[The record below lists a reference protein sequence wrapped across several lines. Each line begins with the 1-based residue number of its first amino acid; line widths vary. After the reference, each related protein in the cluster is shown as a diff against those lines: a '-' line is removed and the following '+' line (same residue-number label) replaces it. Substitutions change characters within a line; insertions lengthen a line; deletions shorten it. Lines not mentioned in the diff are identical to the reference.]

1 MLHRDVGDTVRP
13 NETTYVV
20 PSHPAT
26 YPQRGQHRAA
36 SGNTIRLEEAVY
48 EEEEEEEEEDEEIM
62 YSDYSDGDQVA
73 YAEGTDADAALT
85 SRKRD
90 YEHGGHDPR
99 SQAETENEALRTPPK
114 RSRVEGKYSPLTA
127 AEVSAARIS
136 KRGSEEAAL
145 SSVAAGKRP
154 RVADGEAATEADEG
168 STTPGTGNAATTT
181 TISSSSGGGG
191 SSESSSIRLQM
202 AQTTTGREGV
212 GVET

>member
-13 NETTYVV
+13 NDTTYVV

-26 YPQRGQHRAA
+26 YPQRGQQRAA
-36 SGNTIRLEEAVY
+36 LGNTICLEEAVY

-73 YAEGTDADAALT
+73 YAEGTDADVALT

-90 YEHGGHDPR
+90 YEHGSHDPR
-99 SQAETENEALRTPPK
+99 SQAETGNEALRTPPK
-114 RSRVEGKYSPLTA
+114 RTRVEGKYSPLTA

-154 RVADGEAATEADEG
+154 RVADGEATELDEG
-168 STTPGTGNAATTT
+168 STTPDTGNATAT
-181 TISSSSGGGG
+181 I
-191 SSESSSIRLQM
+191 SSESSSIRLQTT
-202 AQTTTGREGV
+202 QTTTGREGV
-212 GVET
+212 GVEVET

>member
-13 NETTYVV
+13 NDTNYVV

-36 SGNTIRLEEAVY
+36 LGNTIRLEEAVY
-48 EEEEEEEEEDEEIM
+48 EEEEEEEDDEEIM

-73 YAEGTDADAALT
+73 SAEGTDADVALT

-99 SQAETENEALRTPPK
+99 SQAETENDALRTPPK
-114 RSRVEGKYSPLTA
+114 RTRVEGKYSPLTA
-127 AEVSAARIS
+127 GEVSAARIS

-154 RVADGEAATEADEG
+154 RVADGEAAEGDEG
-168 STTPGTGNAATTT
+168 STTPDTGNNAT
-181 TISSSSGGGG
+181 TIS
-191 SSESSSIRLQM
+191 SSESSSIRLQTT
-202 AQTTTGREGV
+202 QTTTGREGV

>member
-13 NETTYVV
+13 NDTNYVV

-36 SGNTIRLEEAVY
+36 LGNTIRLEEAVY
-48 EEEEEEEEEDEEIM
+48 EEEEEEEDDEEIM

-73 YAEGTDADAALT
+73 CAEGTDADVALT

-90 YEHGGHDPR
+90 HEHGGHDPR
-99 SQAETENEALRTPPK
+99 SQAETENEALKTPPK
-114 RSRVEGKYSPLTA
+114 RTRVEGKYSPLTT

-154 RVADGEAATEADEG
+154 RVADGGEAAEGDEG
-168 STTPGTGNAATTT
+168 STTPDTGNAP
-181 TISSSSGGGG
+181 TIN
-191 SSESSSIRLQM
+191 SESSSIRLQTT
-202 AQTTTGREGV
+202 QTTTGREGV

>member
-73 YAEGTDADAALT
+73 YAEGTEADAALT

-114 RSRVEGKYSPLTA
+114 RTRVEGKYSPLTA

-168 STTPGTGNAATTT
+168 STTPGTGNAAAAT
-181 TISSSSGGGG
+181 TITIS
-191 SSESSSIRLQM
+191 SSESSSIRSQM
-202 AQTTTGREGV
+202 TQSTTGREGV

>member
-13 NETTYVV
+13 NDTNYVV
-20 PSHPAT
+20 PSHPAS
-26 YPQRGQHRAA
+26 YPQRGQNRTAL
-36 SGNTIRLEEAVY
+36 GNTIRLEEAPY
-48 EEEEEEEEEDEEIM
+48 EEEEEEEEDDEEIT

-73 YAEGTDADAALT
+73 YTDGTDADVALA

-90 YEHGGHDPR
+90 HEHGDHDPR
-99 SQAETENEALRTPPK
+99 SQAETENGALKTPPK
-114 RSRVEGKYSPLTA
+114 RTRVEGQYSPLTA

-154 RVADGEAATEADEG
+154 RVADGEAEGDER
-168 STTPGTGNAATTT
+168 STTPDTGSATL
-181 TISSSSGGGG
+181 
-191 SSESSSIRLQM
+191 SSESSIRLQ
-202 AQTTTGREGV
+202 TTGREGV

>member
-13 NETTYVV
+13 NDTNYVV
-20 PSHPAT
+20 PSHPAS
-26 YPQRGQHRAA
+26 YPQRGQHRTAL
-36 SGNTIRLEEAVY
+36 GNTIRLEEAVY
-48 EEEEEEEEEDEEIM
+48 EEEEEEEEDDEEIT
-62 YSDYSDGDQVA
+62 YSDYSDGDQVTC
-73 YAEGTDADAALT
+73 AEGTDADVGLT

-99 SQAETENEALRTPPK
+99 SQAETENGVLRTPPK
-114 RSRVEGKYSPLTA
+114 RTRVEGEYSPLTS

-154 RVADGEAATEADEG
+154 RVADGEAAEGDEG
-168 STTPGTGNAATTT
+168 STRTTPDTGNATTL
-181 TISSSSGGGG
+181 
-191 SSESSSIRLQM
+191 SSESSEIHLQ
-202 AQTTTGREGV
+202 QTTQTITGREGV

>member
-13 NETTYVV
+13 NDTNYVV
-20 PSHPAT
+20 PSHPAS
-26 YPQRGQHRAA
+26 YPQRAQHRTAT
-36 SGNTIRLEEAVY
+36 GNTIRLEEAVY
-48 EEEEEEEEEDEEIM
+48 EEEEEEEEDDEEIT

-73 YAEGTDADAALT
+73 YADGTDADVALA

-99 SQAETENEALRTPPK
+99 TQAETENGALRTPPK
-114 RSRVEGKYSPLTA
+114 RSRVEGEYSPLTA

-136 KRGSEEAAL
+136 KRGSEEVEL

-154 RVADGEAATEADEG
+154 RVADGEAEGEDG
-168 STTPGTGNAATTT
+168 STTPPETGDATAL
-181 TISSSSGGGG
+181 SSR
-191 SSESSSIRLQM
+191 ESSSIRLQM
-202 AQTTTGREGV
+202 TQQTTTTGREGV

>member
-13 NETTYVV
+13 NDTNYVV

-36 SGNTIRLEEAVY
+36 LGNTIRLEEAVY
-48 EEEEEEEEEDEEIM
+48 EEEEEEEEDDEEIM

-73 YAEGTDADAALT
+73 YAEGTDADVTVT

-99 SQAETENEALRTPPK
+99 SQAETENDASKTPPK
-114 RSRVEGKYSPLTA
+114 RTRVEGKYSPLTA

-154 RVADGEAATEADEG
+154 RVADGEAAVEGGDEG
-168 STTPGTGNAATTT
+168 STTPDTGNAPT
-181 TISSSSGGGG
+181 TISIG
-191 SSESSSIRLQM
+191 SESSSIRV
-202 AQTTTGREGV
+202 QTTQATTGREGV

>member
-13 NETTYVV
+13 NDTNHVV

-26 YPQRGQHRAA
+26 YPQRRQHRAA

-48 EEEEEEEEEDEEIM
+48 EEEEEEEEDDEEIL

-73 YAEGTDADAALT
+73 YAERTDVDVALT

-90 YEHGGHDPR
+90 YEHGGRDPR
-99 SQAETENEALRTPPK
+99 SQAETENNALRTPPK
-114 RSRVEGKYSPLTA
+114 RTRVEGKYSPLTA
-127 AEVSAARIS
+127 AEVTAARIT

-154 RVADGEAATEADEG
+154 RVADGEAPEGDEG
-168 STTPGTGNAATTT
+168 STTPDTGNATTT
-181 TISSSSGGGG
+181 TI
-191 SSESSSIRLQM
+191 SSESSSIRLQTT
-202 AQTTTGREGV
+202 QTTTGREGV